1 MAVPASLPAL
11 LARADALR
19 ARRDALVA
27 AKKGALLARAAALRA
42 RSERLRL
49 RAAAARTR
57 LAAAAGRYYRPQFS
71 DEELGRLTRYK
82 NKGADF
88 SVTYKYVMGPFYDW
102 LIRFVP
108 LGLAPNAVTLLG
120 FILIL
125 VSHATMV
132 WYAPTLSEEC
142 PRWVYVF
149 VGASLWTYMV
159 LDNLDGR
166 QARRTGSS
174 SPLGHLFDHGCDA
187 FNVTISG
194 ISCMAML
201 QLGPGLASYSMLFV
215 VGHLICYAAS
225 LEELFTGAMIL
236 REVNGPNEGLII
248 MSTMHV
254 LTGVLGPQIWRAP
267 LTIAGHTLPRNAWVG
282 ICMSAPA
289 TVTVVGNVAAV
300 VAHAR
305 RRTIPP
311 GTALRNIGSASAN
324 FAIFAASLFAWA
336 TLAPRH
342 FSAAILPIL
351 WLSTLNFFYM
361 ISRMIICH
369 LTGTAYPVV
378 LRATLPQVLCAA
390 NSVVGVLWRG
400 APLLPQHAAIALT
413 LSWTAAFNA
422 WRIYCMILQICD
434 YLNIR
439 CLHLGPLRPPA
450 ADGTPDFDEGGFHG
464 NHHLVHKAPAPA
476 VFCAADQLTFPDIL
490 NHPVLRPGR
499 TLAVR

>member
-11 LARADALR
+11 LARAEALR
-19 ARRDALVA
+19 VRRDALLA
-27 AKKGALLARAAALRA
+27 AKKGALLARASALRA
-42 RSERLRL
+42 RSARLAL

-57 LAAAAGRYYRPQFS
+57 LAAAAGRYYRPQFA

-108 LGLAPNAVTLLG
+108 AGLAPNAVTLLG
-120 FILIL
+120 FVLIL
-125 VSHATMV
+125 ASHGVMMF
-132 WYAPTLSEEC
+132 YAPTLSEEC

-149 VGASLWTYMV
+149 VGVSLWTYMV

-194 ISCMAML
+194 VSFMAML
-201 QLGPGLASYSMLFV
+201 QLGPGLASCLMLFA

-225 LEELFTGAMIL
+225 LEEYFTGAMIL
-236 REVNGPNEGLII
+236 REINGPNEGLIL
-248 MSTMHV
+248 MSGLHI

-267 LTIAGHTLPRNAWVG
+267 LTILGYTLPRNEWVG
-282 ICMSAPA
+282 IGMSAPA
-289 TVTVVGNVAAV
+289 AVTVFGNIAAV
-300 VAHAR
+300 VEHVGR
-305 RRTIPP
+305 RDIAPR
-311 GTALRNIGSASAN
+311 TALRKIASASAN
-324 FAIFAASLFAWA
+324 FTLYGVSLLAWA
-336 TLAPRH
+336 ALAPAE
-342 FSAAILPIL
+342 FEAAILPVL
-351 WLSTLNFFYM
+351 WLSCVNFFYM

-369 LTGTAYPVV
+369 LTGTVYPLI
-378 LRATLPQVLCAA
+378 LRATLPQVFCAA
-390 NSVVGVLWRG
+390 NTVVGVAVRG
-400 APLLPQHAAIALT
+400 APFVPQEIVIAVTLL
-413 LSWTAAFNA
+413 WTTAFNA

-439 CLHLGPLRPPA
+439 CLHLGPLRPPS

-464 NHHLVHKAPAPA
+464 NHHLVHKDPAPI
-476 VFCAADQLTFPDIL
+476 VFCGADFDMS
-490 NHPVLRPGR
+490 PVRRRSRSINGNG
-499 TLAVR
+499 VR